1 MTIAQLVYA
10 SKPST
15 ESRINVED
23 LLVTSRAKNKL
34 LHVTGY
40 LCFLDHRSAIEFLS
54 EVAGGAARRTAAKK
68 DAAT

>member
-15 ESRINVED
+15 SSRVNVEEI
-23 LLVTSRAKNKL
+23 LVTARARNKFDP
-34 LHVTGY
+34 Y
-40 LCFLDHRSAIEFLS
+40 EMDHRSAIEFLS
-54 EVAGGAARRTAAKK
+54 EVAGGTGERQIAAKK